1 MALWFLQKLADLAK
15 VGALKLADQITN
27 KLDPFEE
34 FTRQVALK
42 YPEKL
47 SVKAQRFEDDMVA
60 RFSAFDGGMWEY
72 RITTDPAVNDEGDQC
87 IWHGI
92 YTTLW
97 ALKYSVTH
105 APADLERLRLSMKG
119 MDLHQTAHGEPV
131 RRVIRGTKKNPDGT
145 LFVRDDVSN
154 DGVTGHICGI
164 YFSWLYG
171 DADVKAKAAIL
182 ARGVADEL
190 INHNYALV
198 LPNGNPTE
206 FGALI
211 NGLLTD
217 PLRLALCLCILK
229 VASKITGEPL
239 YEQHYRKIE
248 RSYNAGGLAAYAKAK
263 LVTIEKKYD
272 SHRAAICLSILADL
286 EDDGSLKTSYQKGL
300 LRTWAIEHKS
310 GNSWI
315 AFLSA
320 RQNPLTATEIG
331 QAKKTLL
338 EFTVEKKLAGNLETK
353 NSDKGDQLS
362 QYGVRLM
369 KWGGQWVTS
378 QPLPRWMSGT
388 QDFIWQRSL
397 YSADNWMGNTIP
409 DTYHNGGDFLVAYW
423 LGRALGLIGADE

>member
-1 MALWFLQKLADLAK
+1 
-15 VGALKLADQITN
+15 
-27 KLDPFEE
+27 
-34 FTRQVALK
+34 
-42 YPEKL
+42 
-47 SVKAQRFEDDMVA
+47 
-60 RFSAFDGGMWEY
+60 
-72 RITTDPAVNDEGDQC
+72 
-87 IWHGI
+87 
-92 YTTLW
+92 
-97 ALKYSVTH
+97 
-105 APADLERLRLSMKG
+105 
-119 MDLHQTAHGEPV
+119 
-131 RRVIRGTKKNPDGT
+131 
-145 LFVRDDVSN
+145 
-154 DGVTGHICGI
+154 VTGHICGI

-198 LPNGNPTE
+198 LPNGKPTE

-286 EDDGSLKTSYQKGL
+286 EDEGSLKTSYQKGL

-320 RQNPLTATEIG
+320 RQNPLTVSEIN

-353 NSDKGDQLS
+353 NSDKGDQLK